1 MVRLEPGARVNGGG
15 VPGGDLVGWLDGF
28 VSLQV
33 RNKARRC
40 AEQWREAAALRFG
53 LFQAKRACYSGLEP
67 QLIHNN
73 VKSSNVLLDR
83 GG

>member
-1 MVRLEPGARVNGGG
+1 MALFLCKRETKLGG
-15 VPGGDLVGWLDGF
+15 VLSNGV
-28 VSLQV
+28 VSVV
-33 RNKARRC
+33 RNYST
-40 AEQWREAAALRFG
+40 EAAALEFG